1 MLNVLICGDNQL
13 DIYAIFR
20 YLIGENEPQ
29 PVSGTIKFVT
39 VGDCRYVV
47 SYNIDTVPLQIE
59 KNALYDALNEDH
71 SNRMTSSIYD
81 VVIWVANTERSRSP
95 SDTLKE
101 IDKELY
107 NMSHQTKV
115 IIATIGRKYT
125 SPDWYWYDIRLKL
138 KWHRLELNVKFEDF
152 LAHELSNGIAKAQK
166 ISSAREEFYKT
177 LAMVRPPATDPAAG
191 FDTLRR
197 FLPLVME
204 SPYFFREG
212 RMFLNEI
219 VEGYNLDSPEHETYL
234 YDIFER
240 CNRANHRRLSCLLAS
255 CFPKML
261 DASVETWAEVLTLPG
276 LASVM
281 YNIVILGGELS
292 FNTIVR
298 LLACPVMWSN
308 INFNPYVLNN
318 DGQVYQEYLHI
329 DSIRNKIAASN
340 VYTDILNRAARC
352 SRTELASFVA
362 AGGLSTL
369 FPQAMKIIK
378 EAIDGAIDT
387 PLYYKLFKCCVA
399 PIPSPLSRNLKSSTY
414 VNIDTV

>member
-1 MLNVLICGDNQL
+1 MFNVLVCGD
-13 DIYAIFR
+13 DDDACAIFNH
-20 YLIGENEPQ
+20 LIGEDGPQ
-29 PVSGTIKFVT
+29 PKCGTIKFVT

-47 SYNIDTVPLQIE
+47 KCNNDPLILRVE
-59 KNALYDALNEDH
+59 ENALYNALNEDH

-81 VVIWVANTERSRSP
+81 VVIWVNNASWSISP
-95 SDTLKE
+95 GETLKK

-107 NMSHQTKV
+107 HMSHQTKV
-115 IIATIGRKYT
+115 IIAMIGRRNPWAGDYT
-125 SPDWYWYDIRLKL
+125 RELKL
-138 KWHRLELNVKFEDF
+138 KWHHLKLNVNLEGLTTREVGSKTVWIPRE
-152 LAHELSNGIAKAQK
+152 K
-166 ISSAREEFYKT
+166 ISSAREKLYKT
-177 LAMVRPPATDPAAG
+177 LAMVPPPATDPAAG

-204 SPYFFREG
+204 SSFSKDG
-212 RMFLNEI
+212 HIILNEI
-219 VEGYNLDSPEHETYL
+219 VEWYNLDSPEHETYL
-234 YDIFER
+234 RDIFER

-261 DASVETWAEVLTLPG
+261 DASIETWSEILTLPG
-276 LASVM
+276 LASAL
-281 YNIVILGGELS
+281 YNIVIHGGELS

-308 INFNPYVLNN
+308 INFNPYVLDN
-318 DGQVYQEYLHI
+318 DGRVCQEYLHI

-340 VYTDILNRAARC
+340 VYTDILNRAACC
-352 SRTELASFVA
+352 SKTELASFVA

-378 EAIDGAIDT
+378 EAIDGTIDT